1 MAEDWHAG
9 DVCRKMGI
17 PAALEVRDCGK
28 RFCIEY
34 LPAMSWGHA
43 GNGMGEPALLEVFC
57 NPNAYST
64 AFDDNNLL
72 RGVTQIRSCLYLNGN
87 A

>member
-1 MAEDWHAG
+1 M
-9 DVCRKMGI
+9 
-17 PAALEVRDCGK
+17 
-28 RFCIEY
+28 
-34 LPAMSWGHA
+34 
-43 GNGMGEPALLEVFC
+43 LLEIFC

-72 RGVTQIRSCLYLNGN
+72 IGVTLIRSCLYLYKN